1 MYVKKKFDFEIDE
14 ELDKYIDEY
23 LNALKSNDSCLD
35 CYADQL
41 SAEINN
47 SLGYSIDLEQVKE
60 LKRYY
65 LWGGMEKEQGH
76 QNDALDIKNNNQEEK

>member
-1 MYVKKKFDFEIDE
+1 MNVKKKFDFEIDE

-23 LNALKSNDSCLD
+23 LNALNSDDICLD

-76 QNDALDIKNNNQEEK
+76 RNDDSENLITNRKE

>member
-23 LNALKSNDSCLD
+23 LNALNSNDSCLD

-47 SLGYSIDLEQVKE
+47 SLDYSIDLEQVKE

-76 QNDALDIKNNNQEEK
+76 RNDDLDRMK

>member
-35 CYADQL
+35 CYADRL
-41 SAEINN
+41 SAE
-47 SLGYSIDLEQVKE
+47 DKQ
-60 LKRYY
+60 
-65 LWGGMEKEQGH
+65 
-76 QNDALDIKNNNQEEK
+76 